1 VLAFAG
7 FSLDARRRVLSG
19 PDGRP
24 VPLSGRAFDTLLF
37 LAEHPN
43 ELIDKRTL
51 LKAVWPNVI
60 VEENNLNQNISL
72 VRRALGDTPDE
83 HRFVVTV
90 PGRGFRFVP
99 PVTRLAAPQST
110 AAAALPSADAHKRK
124 SRMPWIFRIA
134 AAAALA
140 VLAGYFLLD
149 HFVANRA
156 AVAPAS
162 ERSDSV
168 VVAPSLAV
176 LPFVNMSADK
186 DQEYFSDGLSEE
198 LMNEL
203 AQLPGLR
210 VTGRTSSFA
219 FKGHNEDLRTI
230 GQKLGVTNVLEGS
243 VRKSGTHLRITVQ
256 LIKCSDGSH
265 VWSDAYDRELNDVFA
280 IQEDIAGAVA
290 NALSVTLGV
299 GTQAPAYGGTHSFE
313 AYDHF
318 LKGHSWA
325 SYDGLPSHAEHL
337 RQAVAIDPNYASAWA
352 ELATLLTYWQEFLS
366 PEEAPSL
373 DAERDEATRHA
384 LALAPD
390 LPQANVAEGWH
401 QADKRNWL
409 AAAEAHGRAVTRGPR
424 HDPLAENIVGGFLSA
439 TGQIREALPFRERAR
454 DADPLSLDVSASLM
468 RGYFSLGMWQSFD
481 AEYQRSQDLE
491 GDHGPIERTQLFRLM
506 AAHADPAEISAQFD
520 RILRGSSAPEFF
532 RALSKVQASP
542 DLAKAVLRHHL
553 DAPGGQLYELAQLAG
568 AYGDSDLAIE
578 VLRKASSSFGAGKFQ
593 GFWYPTVSE
602 ARKDPRFKDI
612 MREVGL
618 AGFWRASGKWPD
630 FCHPLGADDF
640 ECQ

>member
-1 VLAFAG
+1 
-7 FSLDARRRVLSG
+7 
-19 PDGRP
+19 
-24 VPLSGRAFDTLLF
+24 LSGRAFDTLLF

-99 PVTRLAAPQST
+99 VVTRLDAPEST
-110 AAAALPSADAHKRK
+110 PAVALPSADAREPKA
-124 SRMPWIFRIA
+124 SVTWVSAFA
-134 AAAALA
+134 VAVAL
-140 VLAGYFLLD
+140 VLGGYFLVNHLM
-149 HFVANRA
+149 ANRA
-156 AVAPAS
+156 TAPSVSAG
-162 ERSDSV
+162 DSV

-198 LMNEL
+198 LMNDL

-219 FKGHNEDLRTI
+219 FKGRNEDLRAI

-256 LIKCSDGSH
+256 LVKCSDGSH
-265 VWSDAYDRELNDVFA
+265 VWSDAYDRELDDVFA

-290 NALSVTLGV
+290 KALSVKLGV

-318 LKGHSWA
+318 LKGRSWG
-325 SYDGLPSHAEHL
+325 SYEGLPSHAEHL
-337 RQAVAIDPNYASAWA
+337 RQAVTIDPNYASAWA
-352 ELATLLTYWQEFLS
+352 QLATLLTYWQEFLS
-366 PEEAPSL
+366 VGEAQSL
-373 DAERDEATRHA
+373 DTERAEATRRA

-390 LPQANVAEGWH
+390 LPAANAAEGWH
-401 QADKRNWL
+401 QADQRNWL
-409 AAAEAHGRAVTRGPR
+409 AAAAAHRHAVTGGPR
-424 HDPLAENIVGGFLSA
+424 HDPLAENIVGGFFNA
-439 TGQIREALPFRERAR
+439 TGQVREALPYRERAR
-454 DADPLSLDVSASLM
+454 DADPLSPDVSAALM
-468 RGYFSLGMWQSFD
+468 RGYLSLGMWQSYD
-481 AEYQRSQDLE
+481 AEYKRSQELE
-491 GDHGPIERTQLFRLM
+491 GFHGLIEITRLFRLM
-506 AAHADPAEISAQFD
+506 AVHADPAEIGAQFD
-520 RILRGSSAPEFF
+520 RILSESSASELYQT
-532 RALSKVQASP
+532 LSKVHTSP
-542 DLAKAVLRHHL
+542 NLAKAVLRQHL
-553 DAPGGQLYELAQLAG
+553 DTQSAQLYELAQLAG
-568 AYGDSDLAIE
+568 AYGDIDLAIE
-578 VLRKASSSFGAGKFQ
+578 ALRKASSNFGVAKFQ
-593 GFWYPTVSE
+593 YFWYPTVSE
-602 ARKDPRFKDI
+602 ARKDPRFKELMQEI
-612 MREVGL
+612 GL

-630 FCHPLGADDF
+630 FCHPLAADDF
-640 ECQ
+640 ECR